1 MKTLLFT
8 FALLTGSF
16 FNAMASSRLTA
27 PGDSA
32 MYTLTIQFTN
42 VTQRAGILYVGL
54 VNDAADFNGSSYRK
68 TRVVVPAT
76 GAIQANFE
84 GLPAGKYAVKF
95 YQDLNANMKLDYS
108 GQIPAEP
115 FGFSNV
121 TMLMAPPSFSQC
133 AFDFNAPRT
142 IAVSM
147 IGQ

>member
-1 MKTLLFT
+1 MKTLLLT
-8 FALLTGSF
+8 IALLTGSF
-16 FNAMASSRLTA
+16 INTMASVRLAA

-32 MYTLTIQFTN
+32 TYKLTIDFAN
-42 VTQRAGILYVGL
+42 VTKRTGTLYVGL
-54 VNDAADFNGSSYRK
+54 VNEAADFNGSSYRK

-76 GAIQANFE
+76 GDIQVSFE

-108 GQIPAEP
+108 GQMPAEP

-133 AFDFNAPRT
+133 AFDLNAPRT